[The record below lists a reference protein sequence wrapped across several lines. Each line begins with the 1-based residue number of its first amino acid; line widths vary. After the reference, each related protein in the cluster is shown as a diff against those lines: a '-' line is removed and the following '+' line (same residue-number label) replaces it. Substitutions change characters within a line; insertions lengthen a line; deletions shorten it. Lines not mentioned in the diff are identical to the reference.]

1 MLVALFLL
9 VAVGLTDERKF
20 ALRGLTK
27 KGLLLRRLTGIH
39 FHVFNSECTSSWI
52 YQFAE
57 LPSVPPGPVDIEN
70 QTSVTWYPPF
80 HKHGSGFSYTGWGS
94 MIVSGRV

>member
-57 LPSVPPGPVDIEN
+57 LPSVPPRSGGHRKSNIRDLVPSLPQTWKWFFPILAGGP
-70 QTSVTWYPPF
+70 
-80 HKHGSGFSYTGWGS
+80 
-94 MIVSGRV
+94 

>member
-27 KGLLLRRLTGIH
+27 KGLLLAASYGHPLPCVQFR
-39 FHVFNSECTSSWI
+39 V
-52 YQFAE
+52 YQFVD
-57 LPSVPPGPVDIEN
+57 LPVRRITQCATRSGGHRN
-70 QTSVTWYPPF
+70 QTSVTWYPPLPQTW
-80 HKHGSGFSYTGWGS
+80 KCFSYTGWGP